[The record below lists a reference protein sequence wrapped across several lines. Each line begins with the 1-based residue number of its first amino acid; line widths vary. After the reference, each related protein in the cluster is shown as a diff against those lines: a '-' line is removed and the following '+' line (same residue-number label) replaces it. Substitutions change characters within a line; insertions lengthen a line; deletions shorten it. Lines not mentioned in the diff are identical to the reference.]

1 MIICLSYSKGGVGKT
16 TISANLVRVKNKKT
30 GKRMDLFD
38 LDSPQNG
45 SYAVTLHAK
54 DIGLTIIKTYK
65 KSDGL
70 SEAEV
75 TARNG
80 ELIDQII
87 EKYKGKTDENILID
101 CGGHDSNNIRKVL
114 LEADMIITP
123 LSVSDVELNDFMNW
137 NESIIK
143 NIVDLNPDAK
153 LYVLFNKYH
162 RYEKKDFAEIKDYIE
177 SEYPYYKVLS
187 TCITDRKDYR
197 TSFGKGKGVIDLYE
211 KNPARKEIEA
221 LSDEIYHLLEKK

>member
-87 EKYKGKTDENILID
+87 
-101 CGGHDSNNIRKVL
+101 
-114 LEADMIITP
+114 
-123 LSVSDVELNDFMNW
+123 
-137 NESIIK
+137 
-143 NIVDLNPDAK
+143 
-153 LYVLFNKYH
+153 
-162 RYEKKDFAEIKDYIE
+162 
-177 SEYPYYKVLS
+177 
-187 TCITDRKDYR
+187 
-197 TSFGKGKGVIDLYE
+197 
-211 KNPARKEIEA
+211 
-221 LSDEIYHLLEKK
+221 